1 MFFELMLNYK
11 GAITFDQKECSKIYK
26 DVSPLI
32 LIKTIL
38 HEVQQERNFP
48 YPKALFLIVA
58 KMLLER
64 LDRGVLKKYN
74 SLY

>member
-1 MFFELMLNYK
+1 MFFKLMLNYK

-26 DVSPLI
+26 DISPLI

-38 HEVQQERNFP
+38 HEAWQERNFP
-48 YPKALFLIVA
+48 CLKALFLIVV

-64 LDRGVLKKYN
+64 LD
-74 SLY
+74 